1 MHTTASMTVLTNTV
15 RLVRGSPHHKTRNN
29 PILKSKMI
37 VFKEIKVRL
46 WASRGFW
53 AVNPVS
59 YCMGVISYFIALVL
73 QNVPWVI
80 FSKGLNIK
88 CSIVLN

>member
-1 MHTTASMTVLTNTV
+1 MLTTASMTVRTNTV
-15 RLVRGSPHHKTRNN
+15 RVVRGSRHHKTRNN

-37 VFKEIKVRL
+37 VFKEIKVRP
-46 WASRGFW
+46 WASRAFW

-59 YCMGVISYFIALVL
+59 YCMGVTSYCIALVL

-80 FSKGLNIK
+80 FSISHNIK